1 MKIKICGLQR
11 KEDILYAN
19 MCMPDY
25 IGFVFAKSRRRVTKE
40 QAQGLRRELLDGI
53 IPVGVFVNAPAD
65 EIAELVRERIID
77 IAQLHGDETEEYIV
91 RLRSLVPHV
100 KIIKAVRVAC
110 AEDVRGCEETNA
122 DYLLFDAYTGKER
135 GGTGRTFDWELV
147 RGVKKPYFLA
157 GGVRVENIGNA
168 SGMSGLYAV
177 DVSSAV
183 ETDGYK
189 DEEKMRTIVQMVRKM
204 SAERADE

>member
-25 IGFVFAKSRRRVTKE
+25 VGFVFAKSRRRVTKE
-40 QAQGLRRELLDGI
+40 QAQWLRRELLDGI
-53 IPVGVFVNAPAD
+53 IPVGVFVNAPMD

-91 RLRSLVPHV
+91 KLRSLVPEA

-110 AEDVRGCEETNA
+110 AEAVRGCEETTA
-122 DYLLFDAYTGKER
+122 DYLLFDAYTGNKR
-135 GGTGRTFDWELV
+135 GGTGKTFDWELA

-157 GGVRVENIGNA
+157 GGVSVENISNT
-168 SGMSGLYAV
+168 SRMSGLYAV

-189 DEEKMRTIVQMVRKM
+189 DKEKMQRLVQAVRQM
-204 SAERADE
+204 STQNG